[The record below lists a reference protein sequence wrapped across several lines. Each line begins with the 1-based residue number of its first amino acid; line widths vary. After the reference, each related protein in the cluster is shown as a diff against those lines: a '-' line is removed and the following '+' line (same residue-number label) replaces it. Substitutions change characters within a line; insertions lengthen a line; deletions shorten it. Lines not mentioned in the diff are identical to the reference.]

1 MAPHQERVCNEFSEL
16 RGKIEALTRFVSG
29 DMEGVSTEEATR
41 LKYQLYHMRK
51 YRDILMERI
60 KAF

>member
-1 MAPHQERVCNEFSEL
+1 MAPHQERVYKEYDEL
-16 RGKIEALTRFVSG
+16 CAKVLALRTFVSG
-29 DMEGVSTEEATR
+29 SMEGVSAEEATR
-41 LKYQLYHMRK
+41 LRYQLYHMRK